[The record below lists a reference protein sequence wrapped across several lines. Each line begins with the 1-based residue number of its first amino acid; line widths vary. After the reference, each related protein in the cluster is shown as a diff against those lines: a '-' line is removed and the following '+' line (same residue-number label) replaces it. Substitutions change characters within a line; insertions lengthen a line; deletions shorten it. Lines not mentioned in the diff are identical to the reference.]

1 MLAVK
6 CFLMTV
12 LSSII
17 DRQQSSQPMLAV
29 LVDPDK
35 PDAYQSVLPYLRDV
49 DLVLVGGST
58 GEDVDACV
66 SQLRCYTS
74 SPIVLFPGNV
84 AQFTPLADA
93 ILFLSLLNSRR
104 PEILIEPHLQ
114 SALAIRQSG
123 VESIPMGYIL
133 IDGGS
138 KSSVEIV
145 SNCIPLGST
154 DVQNIVRHAVAA
166 ELLGKRLIYL
176 EAGSGATSSVPVDV
190 IMAVREAIDLPLIV
204 GGGIASVAQMLNAY
218 DAGAN
223 IVVIG
228 NYFECFPEHIPMFV
242 QAKKV
247 YGKS

>member
-1 MLAVK
+1 
-6 CFLMTV
+6 
-12 LSSII
+12 
-17 DRQQSSQPMLAV
+17 
-29 LVDPDK
+29 
-35 PDAYQSVLPYLRDV
+35 
-49 DLVLVGGST
+49 
-58 GEDVDACV
+58 
-66 SQLRCYTS
+66 
-74 SPIVLFPGNV
+74 VLFPGNV

-138 KSSVEIV
+138 KSSVEVV

-176 EAGSGATSSVPVDV
+176 EAGSGAASAVPVDV

-228 NYFECFPEHIPMFV
+228 NYFERFPEHIPMFV

>member
-1 MLAVK
+1 MAMNSAK
-6 CFLMTV
+6 MTI
-12 LSSII
+12 LSTI
-17 DRQQSSQPMLAV
+17 QSARKERRALLAV

-35 PDAYQSVLPYLRDV
+35 EDAYLHLLTCLEGV
-49 DLVLVGGST
+49 DLVFVGGST
-58 GEDVDACV
+58 GSRVEECL
-66 SQLRCYTS
+66 SLLRAHTKA
-74 SPIVLFPGNV
+74 PLVLFPGNV
-84 AQFTPLADA
+84 AQFTPKADA
-93 ILFLSLLNSRR
+93 LLFLSLLNSRL
-104 PEILIEPHLQ
+104 PQVLIEPHLQ
-114 SALAIRQSG
+114 VAMEVKQSG
-123 VESIPMGYIL
+123 IETIPMGYIL

-176 EAGSGATSSVPVDV
+176 EAGSGAASAVPVDV

-228 NYFECFPEHIPMFV
+228 NYFERFPEHIPMFV